1 MQRRT
6 VLKSVAIAGATL
18 IGDTPDLGARPSSTR
33 PPTANATTGATT
45 GVRRTPFI
53 DMKDGTRLFVRDWG
67 SGRPVLFVAPWAMTV
82 DWFEYQMTAL
92 CAAGLRCI
100 GYDRR
105 GHGRSDEP
113 GHGYD
118 FATLSDDL
126 AAIVQRLDLRELT
139 IVAHSMG
146 TGEVVRYLSRHGAA
160 RVTRLALIAPI
171 SPCTLKREDNPDG
184 ADRSALERG
193 RSDLSKDRP
202 GQIARAADAFFAVSK
217 NTVSVAILDWWTR
230 MIVEGCSLKVM
241 VDLNRAFTEE
251 DFRPDLRAIAV
262 PTVIL
267 HGDSDTSTPL
277 EKSGRKVAEL
287 IAGSRLIVY
296 ENAGHAL
303 PITHMDRANR
313 DLLAFIKA

>member
-18 IGDTPDLGARPSSTR
+18 ITPAATAT
-33 PPTANATTGATT
+33 PPTTNAATRT
-45 GVRRTPFI
+45 AAGVRRTPFVET
-53 DMKDGTRLFVRDWG
+53 KDGTRLFVRDWG
-67 SGRPVLFVAPWAMTV
+67 SGPPVLFVAPWAMTV

-92 CAAGLRCI
+92 CAEGLRCI

-118 FATLSDDL
+118 FTILSDDL
-126 AAIVQRLDLRELT
+126 ATVVQRLGLRELT

-217 NTVSVAILDWWTR
+217 NTVSPAILDWWTR

-241 VDLNRAFTEE
+241 VDLHRAFTEE
-251 DFRPDLRAIAV
+251 DFRPDLRAIAL
-262 PTVIL
+262 PTIIL
-267 HGDSDTSTPL
+267 HGDSDASTPL
-277 EKSGRKVAEL
+277 EKTGRKAAEL
-287 IAGSRLIVY
+287 IRGSKLIVY

-303 PITHMDRANR
+303 PITHMDRLNR

>member
-18 IGDTPDLGARPSSTR
+18 IGDTPDPAAQRSSATPS
-33 PPTANATTGATT
+33 TAKATTRAMT
-45 GVRRTPFI
+45 GVRRTPFV

-67 SGRPVLFVAPWAMTV
+67 SGQPVLFVAPWAMTV

-92 CAAGLRCI
+92 CAEGLRCI

-118 FATLSDDL
+118 FITLSDDL

-139 IVAHSMG
+139 IVAQSMG
-146 TGEVVRYLSRHGAA
+146 TGDVVRYLSRHGAA
-160 RVTRLALIAPI
+160 RVKRLALIAPI

-184 ADRSALERG
+184 ADRSVLERG

-217 NTVSVAILDWWTR
+217 NTVSPAILDWWTR

-241 VDLNRAFTEE
+241 VDLHRAFTEE

-262 PTVIL
+262 PTLIL

-277 EKSGRKVAEL
+277 EKSGRKAAEL
-287 IAGSRLIVY
+287 IAGSKLIVY

-303 PITHMDRANR
+303 PITHMDRLNR
-313 DLLAFIKA
+313 DLLAFIKG